1 MQNRTNAS
9 TILLVFVAVL
19 FGLLGVYSLRKLS
32 NRKAPIAAPSAQK
45 ITVPMASRRLP
56 TGRVVTLSDVALE
69 RLTRRQLK
77 ERNVTGMFMSSPDQ
91 IIGQT
96 VMTTIERGQTFH
108 TQQFYPKGYGP
119 NLTDKL
125 EPGQR
130 AVTILVNSNDALNG
144 FADAGQLVDVIFR
157 AGLYGD
163 SDVTGLATP
172 YESKWDPKLGYH
184 GYRKGAGGGWDYTR
198 NLRTPRGRNS
208 TTGGS
213 TDTTPYATDTVT
225 LMQGVKVLAL
235 ENNTVQDNVAEVT
248 GVDTVRVTLSV
259 SPDQAETL
267 RVVEGRGKLS
277 LTLRNPADNKF
288 VKPGRR
294 KTIEDILG
302 RRVEQQRRVAETME
316 VYRGGGAKQLKF
328 DGRHPLAV
336 RAAGTSKKLP
346 PRPDSISDLPTHTS
360 IEPTTT
366 REAAIERNAP

>member
-1 MQNRTNAS
+1 MQKRTNAS

-32 NRKAPIAAPSAQK
+32 NRKVATAAPSAQK

-56 TGRVVTLSDVALE
+56 AGRVVTLSDVALE
-69 RLTRRQLK
+69 RLSRRQLK

-144 FADAGQLVDVIFR
+144 FADAGQVVDVIFR

-163 SDVTGLATP
+163 SDITGKATP
-172 YESKWDPKLGYH
+172 YESTWDPHLGYH
-184 GYRKGAGGGWDYTR
+184 ASSKGKGGGWDYTYDY
-198 NLRTPRGRNS
+198 RTAGRKKS

-213 TDTTPYATDTVT
+213 IDNTPYATDTVT

-248 GVDTVRVTLSV
+248 GVDIVRVTLAV

-267 RVVEGRGKLS
+267 RVVEGHGKLS
-277 LTLRNPADNKF
+277 LALRNPTDDKF

-294 KTIEDILG
+294 KTLGDILG
-302 RRVEQQRRVAETME
+302 TRVEPQRRVAETME

-336 RAAGTSKKLP
+336 RATGTSMKLP
-346 PRPDSISDLPTHTS
+346 PRPGAISDLPTRS
-360 IEPTTT
+360 SVESTTT
-366 REAAIERNAP
+366 REAAVERKAP